1 MNKKVCVV
9 GAGRWGKNHIKALHG
24 LGYLRGIIEADTDI
38 RLQFQEKYPDVMTF
52 SNIKDAAR
60 EDFDG
65 FTVATPAETHF
76 EIAEFI
82 ISHRLSRGGRAY
94 EAGGGRGSEVRK
106 QGTDFETLECVSY
119 GKKYVRQNGAV
130 RAKG

>member
-82 ISHRLSRGGRAY
+82 ARLSRGGRAC
-94 EAGGGRGSEVRK
+94 EAGEGRGSEVRGQK
-106 QGTDFETLECVSY
+106 TGDRF
-119 GKKYVRQNGAV
+119 
-130 RAKG
+130 

>member
-24 LGYLRGIIEADTDI
+24 LGYLAGIVEADTDI
-38 RLQFQEKYPDVMTF
+38 RLQFQEKYPDVMSF

-82 ISHRLSRGGRAY
+82 ISHKKPRRTGLR
-94 EAGGGRGSEVRK
+94 GGRGSGVGGQKTGDR
-106 QGTDFETLECVSY
+106 F
-119 GKKYVRQNGAV
+119 
-130 RAKG
+130 